1 MPLRDKLRKVFHR
14 DSDDESHDGSQA
26 SQSSPNSPVQSSTRY
41 VNTNRSDASRIGQ
54 RPLSVA
60 GNGSPVSN
68 ARSKD
73 TSTTG
78 RGNPASPSIDRLSNA
93 DRQTALP
100 GTARRSEDVMSSS
113 RAPANVRPNRYSEDV
128 ADWNIDQSNKSRV
141 ESSAPQLPPLRMN
154 REPVEMPGQS
164 SMDRDVQRGSETP
177 SALSS
182 GRPRGESIS
191 RKAIVQPSSTLMD
204 ETTHNLAV
212 KHSSPDLKGR
222 VNTERSP
229 PASSTIK
236 TPRDMAVSDHV
247 KNYAVKDAAEAPSL
261 AGIVDLQNTVDT
273 TVNEKWAGAVTHNT
287 VNREIHHI
295 REEQITREIH
305 YHHVYHR
312 ILPIIDIEVL
322 PTRHFVPDGKGGLTE
337 ISEHEIPGQT
347 GPYRP
352 KWVIAETVS
361 SGEVE
366 PRRFTARQF
375 HGTEG
380 DYKEYISP
388 EGIPT
393 TETTWVHP
401 PVLEEYS
408 ELTGQTVPFYFGC
421 EDPRDNGLRVYAP
434 TGPVS
439 GCSRA
444 FAEEHQVLEAPVEDM
459 GKLSLNGAASTSSPR
474 TKKFATSAALSTPP
488 QTATR
493 AGF

>member
-1 MPLRDKLRKVFHR
+1 M
-14 DSDDESHDGSQA
+14 S
-26 SQSSPNSPVQSSTRY
+26 NS
-41 VNTNRSDASRIGQ
+41 RS
-54 RPLSVA
+54 
-60 GNGSPVSN
+60 
-68 ARSKD
+68 
-73 TSTTG
+73 
-78 RGNPASPSIDRLSNA
+78 
-93 DRQTALP
+93 
-100 GTARRSEDVMSSS
+100 
-113 RAPANVRPNRYSEDV
+113 PANVRPNRYSEDV
-128 ADWNIDQSNKSRV
+128 ADWNIGQSSKPRV

-154 REPVEMPGQS
+154 REPVELPGQS
-164 SMDRDVQRGSETP
+164 SIDRGVQRGSANS

-191 RKAIVQPSSTLMD
+191 RKAIVQPSSALADQTS
-204 ETTHNLAV
+204 HNLGR
-212 KHSSPDLKGR
+212 KHSSTDLKGR
-222 VNTERSP
+222 VDTERSS
-229 PASSTIK
+229 PASPTIK
-236 TPRDMAVSDHV
+236 TPRDMGVSDHV

-261 AGIVDLQNTVDT
+261 AGVVDLQNTVDT

-295 REEQITREIH
+295 REEQLTREIH

-361 SGEVE
+361 SGEVVHE
-366 PRRFTARQF
+366 PRQFTARQF
-375 HGTEG
+375 HGSEG

-408 ELTGQTVPFYFGC
+408 ELTGQSVPFYFGC
-421 EDPRDNGLRVYAP
+421 EDSRDNGLRVHAP

-439 GCSRA
+439 GCSRT
-444 FAEEHQVLEAPVEDM
+444 FAEEHQALEAPVKDM